1 MGDRVLSIDLAWQT
15 DRQAMMVAIA
25 AELDTAYDLKNQR
38 VRELE
43 KRFDKIDRQIMQ
55 LQRREALCRM
65 RKKVK

>member
-1 MGDRVLSIDLAWQT
+1 MGDRVLSIDLAWQM

-25 AELDTAYDLKNQR
+25 AELDAAYDLKNQR

>member
-1 MGDRVLSIDLAWQT
+1 MGDRVLSIDLARQM

-25 AELDTAYDLKNQR
+25 AELDAAYDLKNQR

>member
-1 MGDRVLSIDLAWQT
+1 MGDRVLSIDLAWQM
-15 DRQAMMVAIA
+15 DRQAIMVAIA
-25 AELDTAYDLKNQR
+25 AELDAAYDLKNQR